1 MTFAAPIRI
10 GAQVERISTVLDTV
24 EKRGATGPL
33 LFVTVGHQI
42 RADDV
47 LAVEERQTIV
57 YRTAPLPRSPPPP
70 PPPPAADAQWD
81 WQRAIIPSASLLF
94 RYSALTFNSHR
105 IHYDLPY
112 AQRVEGYPGLVVHG
126 PLMATMLLDL
136 ADRELGPNALAD
148 FAFRAV
154 APAFADA
161 PLTLLGRV
169 DGPVVTLCVRS
180 AAGHDHVTAIATIR
194 TEP

>member
-1 MTFAAPIRI
+1 VTFAAPIRI
-10 GAQVERISTVLDTV
+10 GAQVERVSTVLDTV
-24 EKRGATGPL
+24 EKRGASGPL

-47 LAVEERQTIV
+47 LAVEELQTIV
-57 YRTAPLPRSPPPP
+57 YRAAPLPGSSPPPP
-70 PPPPAADAQWD
+70 PPPAPDAQWD

-112 AQRVEGYPGLVVHG
+112 AQGVEGYPGLVVHG
-126 PLMATMLLDL
+126 PLMASLLLDL

-154 APAFADA
+154 APAFAGA

-169 DGPVVTLCVRS
+169 DGHGLTLCVRS
-180 AAGHDHVTAIATIR
+180 AAGHDHVTATATIR
-194 TEP
+194 SEP